1 MKKIIDL
8 LKKYI
13 FNKEM
18 MMYIIMGILAT
29 VVNLIVYAISVRAL
43 AAFMTNKPLYIGIA
57 KLIAWVV
64 AVLFAFFTNK
74 IWVFES
80 RSWAP
85 KVFWRELISFIGAR
99 ALTGLLEVFG
109 TPFLVSIGLDQKL
122 FGVEADFMPAFRHRQ
137 RLFLRLEIALQ
148 CHDSYMFVKHSGLL

>member
-1 MKKIIDL
+1 MRKIIEL

-18 MMYIIMGILAT
+18 ILYLIMGVLAT
-29 VVNLIVYAISVRAL
+29 AVNLAVYAISVR
-43 AAFMTNKPLYIGIA
+43 PLKAICPDQTVYIGGA

-64 AVLFAFFTNK
+64 AVIFAFFTNK

-85 KVFWRELISFIGAR
+85 RIFWKEFISFIGAR

-109 TPFLVSIGLDQKL
+109 TPFLVNLGLDQKL
-122 FGVEADFMPAFRHRQ
+122 FGVEGLWAVVIVSVLVIIFNYVFSK
-137 RLFLRLEIALQ
+137 LFIFAHKEKKKK
-148 CHDSYMFVKHSGLL
+148 D

>member
-1 MKKIIDL
+1 MRKIIDL

-18 MMYIIMGILAT
+18 ILYLIMGVLAT
-29 VVNLIVYAISVRAL
+29 LVNFVVYAIVV
-43 AAFMTNKPLYIGIA
+43 KPLALIISDASIRIGTA

-64 AVLFAFFTNK
+64 AVIFAFFTNK
-74 IWVFES
+74 VWVFES

-85 KVFWRELISFIGAR
+85 KVFWREFISFIGAR

-109 TPFLVSIGLDQKL
+109 TPFLVKIGLDQKL
-122 FGVEADFMPAFRHRQ
+122 FGVEGMWAVIIVAILVIIFNYVFSK
-137 RLFLRLEIALQ
+137 FFIFTSKKET
-148 CHDSYMFVKHSGLL
+148 K

>member
-8 LKKYI
+8 LKKFI

-18 MMYIIMGILAT
+18 MMYIIMGVLAT
-29 VVNLIVYAISVRAL
+29 VVNLIVYAISVKAL
-43 AAFMTNKPLYIGIA
+43 AAFISEKTIYIGAA

-80 RSWAP
+80 KSWAP
-85 KVFWRELISFIGAR
+85 RVFWRELISFVGAR
-99 ALTGLLEVFG
+99 VLTGLLEVFG

-122 FGVEADFMPAFRHRQ
+122 FGVEGMWAVIIVSFIVIVANYIFSK
-137 RLFLRLEIALQ
+137 LFIFTKKETR
-148 CHDSYMFVKHSGLL
+148 

>member
-1 MKKIIDL
+1 MRKIIDL

-18 MMYIIMGILAT
+18 ILYLIMGVLAT
-29 VVNLIVYAISVRAL
+29 LVNFVVYAIVV
-43 AAFMTNKPLYIGIA
+43 KPLALIISDASIRIGTA

-64 AVLFAFFTNK
+64 AVVFAFFTNK
-74 IWVFES
+74 VWVFES

-85 KVFWRELISFIGAR
+85 KVFWREFISFIGAR

-109 TPFLVSIGLDQKL
+109 TPFLVKIGLDQKL
-122 FGVEADFMPAFRHRQ
+122 FGVEGMWAVIIVAILVIIFNYVFSK
-137 RLFLRLEIALQ
+137 FFIFTSKEET
-148 CHDSYMFVKHSGLL
+148 K

>member
-13 FNKEM
+13 FNREM
-18 MMYIIMGILAT
+18 IMYIIMGVLAT
-29 VVNLIVYAISVRAL
+29 VVNLIVYAISVKAL
-43 AAFMTNKPLYIGIA
+43 AAFMTNKPLYIGVA

-80 RSWAP
+80 KSWAP

-99 ALTGLLEVFG
+99 VLTGLLEVFG
-109 TPFLVSIGLDQKL
+109 TPFLVSIGLDQTL
-122 FGVEADFMPAFRHRQ
+122 FGVE
-137 RLFLRLEIALQ
+137 
-148 CHDSYMFVKHSGLL
+148 GLWAVIIISFIVIVANYVFSKLLIFTKKETH

>member
-18 MMYIIMGILAT
+18 ILYLIMGVLTT
-29 VVNLIVYAISVRAL
+29 VVNMVVYAICV
-43 AAFMTNKPLYIGIA
+43 KPLGILIHDKTIRIGTA
-57 KLIAWVV
+57 KLIAWVI

-80 RSWAP
+80 KSWAP

-109 TPFLVSIGLDQKL
+109 TPFLVSIGLDQTL
-122 FGVEADFMPAFRHRQ
+122 FGVEGMWAV
-137 RLFLRLEIALQ
+137 IIV
-148 CHDSYMFVKHSGLL
+148 SVFVIIFNYVFSKLVIFTHKGEDKK

>member
-1 MKKIIDL
+1 MRKIIDL

-18 MMYIIMGILAT
+18 ILYLIMGVLAT
-29 VVNLIVYAISVRAL
+29 LVNFVVYAIVV
-43 AAFMTNKPLYIGIA
+43 KPLALIISDASIRIGTA

-64 AVLFAFFTNK
+64 AVIFAFFTNK
-74 IWVFES
+74 VWVFES

-85 KVFWRELISFIGAR
+85 KVFWREFISFIGAR

-109 TPFLVSIGLDQKL
+109 TPFLVKIGLDQKL
-122 FGVEADFMPAFRHRQ
+122 FGVEGMWAVIIVAILVIIFNYVFSK
-137 RLFLRLEIALQ
+137 FLIFTSKEET
-148 CHDSYMFVKHSGLL
+148 K

>member
-1 MKKIIDL
+1 MRKIIDL

-18 MMYIIMGILAT
+18 ILYLVMGVLST
-29 VVNLIVYAISVRAL
+29 LVNFVVYAIVV
-43 AAFMTNKPLYIGIA
+43 KPLALIISDASIRIGTA

-64 AVLFAFFTNK
+64 AVIFAFFTNK
-74 IWVFES
+74 VWVFES

-85 KVFWRELISFIGAR
+85 KVFWREFISFIGAR

-109 TPFLVSIGLDQKL
+109 TPFLVKIGLDQKL
-122 FGVEADFMPAFRHRQ
+122 FGVEGMWAVIIVAILVIIFNYVFSK
-137 RLFLRLEIALQ
+137 FFIFTSKKET
-148 CHDSYMFVKHSGLL
+148 K

>member
-1 MKKIIDL
+1 MKKFIDL

-13 FNKEM
+13 FNKEVIL
-18 MMYIIMGILAT
+18 YIIMGVLTT
-29 VVNLIVYAISVRAL
+29 VVNLIVYAICV
-43 AAFMTNKPLYIGIA
+43 KPLSAFISDKAIYIGAA
-57 KLIAWVV
+57 KLIAWIV

-80 RSWAP
+80 KSWAP

-109 TPFLVSIGLDQKL
+109 TPFLVSIGLDQTL
-122 FGVEADFMPAFRHRQ
+122 FGVEGMWAVV
-137 RLFLRLEIALQ
+137 II
-148 CHDSYMFVKHSGLL
+148 SVFVIIFN

>member
-13 FNKEM
+13 FNKEVIL
-18 MMYIIMGILAT
+18 YIIMGVLT
-29 VVNLIVYAISVRAL
+29 TLVNLIVYAICVKPL
-43 AAFMTNKPLYIGIA
+43 AAFISDKTIYIGAA

-74 IWVFES
+74 VWVFES
-80 RSWAP
+80 KSWAP
-85 KVFWRELISFIGAR
+85 KVFWRELISFVGAR

-109 TPFLVSIGLDQKL
+109 TPFLVSIGLDQTL
-122 FGVEADFMPAFRHRQ
+122 FGVEGMWAV
-137 RLFLRLEIALQ
+137 IIV
-148 CHDSYMFVKHSGLL
+148 SVFVIIFNYVFSKLVIFKNKKN

>member
-1 MKKIIDL
+1 MQKIISL
-8 LKKYI
+8 IKKYI

-18 MMYIIMGILAT
+18 MMYIIMGVLAT
-29 VVNLIVYAISVRAL
+29 VVNLIVYAISVKVL
-43 AAFMTNKPLYIGIA
+43 ASFMTDKTIYIGAA

-80 RSWAP
+80 KSWAP
-85 KVFWRELISFIGAR
+85 RVFWRELISFVGAR

-109 TPFLVSIGLDQKL
+109 TPFLVNIGLDQKL
-122 FGVEADFMPAFRHRQ
+122 FGVEGMWAVIIVSFIVIVANYVF
-137 RLFLRLEIALQ
+137 
-148 CHDSYMFVKHSGLL
+148 SKLLIFTKKETR

>member
-1 MKKIIDL
+1 MRKIIEL

-18 MMYIIMGILAT
+18 ILYLIMGVLAT
-29 VVNLIVYAISVRAL
+29 AVNLAVYAISVR
-43 AAFMTNKPLYIGIA
+43 PLKAICPDQTVYIGGA

-64 AVLFAFFTNK
+64 AVIFAFFTNK

-85 KVFWRELISFIGAR
+85 RIFWKEFISFIGAR
-99 ALTGLLEVFG
+99 AQRTGPFPGCCFACLSGASGNPIFWRCSSSCGNLLAKWSFCFII
-109 TPFLVSIGLDQKL
+109 PCF
-122 FGVEADFMPAFRHRQ
+122 
-137 RLFLRLEIALQ
+137 
-148 CHDSYMFVKHSGLL
+148 